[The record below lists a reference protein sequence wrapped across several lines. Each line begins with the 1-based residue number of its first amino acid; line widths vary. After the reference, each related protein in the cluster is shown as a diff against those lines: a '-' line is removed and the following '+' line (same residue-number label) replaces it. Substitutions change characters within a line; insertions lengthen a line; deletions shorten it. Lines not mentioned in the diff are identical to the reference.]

1 MIEAEFIYSENG
13 DDENTLNNSG
23 KASVK
28 SSYRTKSEQS
38 IQLKKHHSTPMLK
51 NSHEMLKRVD
61 SIAEESNE
69 EGSIIAVSYDGN
81 LSSNMSEKLLSLDEK
96 LIKMNRKEE
105 KEANDDSF
113 EDTDSFEME
122 GTGSLNSHRL

>member
-1 MIEAEFIYSENG
+1 
-13 DDENTLNNSG
+13 
-23 KASVK
+23 
-28 SSYRTKSEQS
+28 
-38 IQLKKHHSTPMLK
+38 
-51 NSHEMLKRVD
+51 MLKRVE

-81 LSSNMSEKLLSLDEK
+81 LSSNISEKLFSLDEK

-105 KEANDDSF
+105 KEANDDFF
-113 EDTDSFEME
+113 EDTNSFEME

>member
-1 MIEAEFIYSENG
+1 
-13 DDENTLNNSG
+13 
-23 KASVK
+23 
-28 SSYRTKSEQS
+28 
-38 IQLKKHHSTPMLK
+38 MLK

-69 EGSIIAVSYDGN
+69 EGSSIAVSYDGN
-81 LSSNMSEKLLSLDEK
+81 LSSKMSEKLLSLNEK

-122 GTGSLNSHRL
+122 GTASLNSHRL